1 MGRDTVRGILLG
13 IAVTLAVTVPA
24 SAQYRFDRTVDPI
37 MCAPMHD
44 ICDYGGRAIIRYRA
58 SHERCPLVE
67 VDKEMPDGSVVTK
80 TVRQCP
86 LRVRG

>member
-1 MGRDTVRGILLG
+1 MRGILFG
-13 IAVTLAVTVPA
+13 VAVALAVTAPA
-24 SAQYRFDRTVDPI
+24 SAQYRFDRRVDPI

-58 SHERCPLVE
+58 VHDRCPLVE
-67 VDKEMPDGSVVTK
+67 VDKEMPDGTVVK
-80 TVRQCP
+80 ERVRQCP